1 MKFLLSLIVI
11 LLFLIFLE
19 LIDAWSFLYNA
30 IFYGFICVVIL
41 IIPVIWTNQFI
52 KDELE
57 DNWLAHNT
65 LSHKHLGEK
74 NTLIRI
80 FMAVFVLFPFLL
92 MLEYLIVMIIFD
104 FIFGWI
110 DLRPFVD
117 DPPRIFNQ
125 H

>member
-30 IFYGFICVVIL
+30 IFYGFIGVVIL
-41 IIPVIWTNQFI
+41 LIPVIWTYQII
-52 KDELE
+52 KDEMI
-57 DNWLAHNT
+57 DNT
-65 LSHKHLGEK
+65 LRGKKS
-74 NTLIRI
+74 LITI
-80 FMAVFVLFPFLL
+80 FMGVFILFPFLL
-92 MLEYLIVMIIFD
+92 ILEYLIVMIIFD
-104 FIFGWI
+104 VIFGWI

-117 DPPRIFNQ
+117 DPPRFFNQ